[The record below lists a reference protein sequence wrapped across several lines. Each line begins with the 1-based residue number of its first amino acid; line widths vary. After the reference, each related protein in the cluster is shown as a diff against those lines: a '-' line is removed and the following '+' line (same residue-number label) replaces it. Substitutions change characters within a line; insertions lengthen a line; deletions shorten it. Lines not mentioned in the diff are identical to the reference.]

1 MSIPGN
7 CRLGAALILATVLGG
22 CGPASQLG
30 PTATSA
36 TPAAAASPAASSATS
51 PVIPPLA
58 SPAASPAASP
68 IASPV
73 ASPTASPSP
82 AVGLGAGVALAD
94 LRDEGGQIVGV
105 AAFTEAAAGV
115 QVTVQVRGLPP
126 GVHGI
131 HLHAI
136 GRCDPPDFM
145 SAGGHFNPTH
155 RQHGLRNPQG
165 PRAGD
170 LTNLTVEANGMGSLQ
185 ATNTLVTLEA

>member
-58 SPAASPAASP
+58 SPAASPAASPIASPTASP

-145 SAGGHFNPTH
+145 SAGG
-155 RQHGLRNPQG
+155 
-165 PRAGD
+165 
-170 LTNLTVEANGMGSLQ
+170 
-185 ATNTLVTLEA
+185 